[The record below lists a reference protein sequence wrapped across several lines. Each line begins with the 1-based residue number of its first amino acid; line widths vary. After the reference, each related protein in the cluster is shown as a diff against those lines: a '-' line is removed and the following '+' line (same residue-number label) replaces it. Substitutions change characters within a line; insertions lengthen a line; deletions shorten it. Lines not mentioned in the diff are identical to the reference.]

1 MKLIFYFYL
10 LPNGQ
15 AQKIISNLYYK
26 YQNIRFID
34 LSADFRLKNV
44 NSYKKWYKLSHK
56 AKNLQKKS
64 LYSIS
69 EFFKKK
75 IKNYKIVS
83 NPGCYPTSIL
93 LPLVP
98 LVQSKLLKNKN
109 IIIDSKS
116 GYSGAGKS
124 FTKKYKKL
132 KNIFNS
138 TFAYSV
144 NGHRH
149 MAEIDEELSNYT
161 KQKIEYVFN
170 PHIIPTYRGILS
182 TIYADLSSKSSF
194 NKIVKLFKNFFK
206 EHNFIIINSKAKKS
220 YGTNEVL
227 NTNKCEISIC
237 QGQKKIK

>member
-1 MKLIFYFYL
+1 MSIIIK
-10 LPNGQ
+10 NGINQ
-15 AQKIISNLYYK
+15 VIEQKTC
-26 YQNIRFID
+26 
-34 LSADFRLKNV
+34 
-44 NSYKKWYKLSHK
+44 KKITLF
-56 AKNLQKKS
+56 
-64 LYSIS
+64 IS
-69 EFFKKK
+69 EFSKNK

-98 LVQSKLLKNKN
+98 CSIKIIKKKN

-161 KQKIEYVFN
+161 KPKIEYVFN
-170 PHIIPTYRGILS
+170 PHIIPTYRGIL
-182 TIYADLSSKSSF
+182 TTMYADLSNKSSF
-194 NKIVKLFKNFFK
+194 NKIVNCLKNFYK
-206 EHNFIIINSKAKKS
+206 EHKFIIINTKEKKS
-220 YGTNEVL
+220 L
-227 NTNKCEISIC
+227 DK
-237 QGQKKIK
+237 